1 MSYIFLFYCF
11 LTVVLITGGT
21 FFFYESGSQ
30 LTGVIYFLGSI
41 IAGIFFGFRW
51 FAPNQGNTAPGS
63 WPPSINYCP
72 DFMSIATVNNTKACI
87 DTVGVATQGGIST
100 SDGTKTEDKYIFDL
114 YLDKSGQD
122 RATLLCNQAKDLQVT
137 WEGVWNG
144 TSCSNVDPPKP

>member
-21 FFFYESGSQ
+21 FFFYESGRQ

-51 FAPNQGNTAPGS
+51 FAPNQANTAPGS

-72 DFMSIATVNNTKACI
+72 DFMSIATINDRKVCI

-114 YLDKSGQD
+114 HLDKTGQD
-122 RATLLCNQAKDLQVT
+122 RATLLCNQAKDSQVT
-137 WEGVWNG
+137 WEGLWNG
-144 TSCSNVDPPKP
+144 TSCSNVEPPKP